1 MAFKP
6 ITLKNMDLVLGDAS
20 ESTQFK
26 CQIKS
31 AKLIPEVSIIKEKT
45 ACPKGIYSE
54 VDNPDWNLELGHLTG
69 VDVDQAEA
77 ALTEFLRVHHGQ
89 KMSFAMRPFSG
100 DYKGG
105 FKGKV
110 TLVATEIGGA
120 VGGMNTATVQLP
132 LDGQPEP
139 LTVAETA
146 EDAPAVWS

>member
-139 LTVAETA
+139 LTAAETA